1 MSELR
6 SVNPSTGAVVGSVQ
20 RTPVEDVARV
30 IDRARA
36 AAPAWVAL
44 GVDGR
49 AALLATAE
57 PALRAAA
64 PALARL
70 ITLEMG
76 KIARDAVGEVDHV
89 VSVYTSDVHA
99 VVDALAPQRIE
110 DTRLRST
117 VVRDPLGVAVCITPW
132 NYPVLMP
139 HEQILPALIAGNTVI
154 FKPSEETP
162 LVGQT
167 LAALLQAVLPP
178 DVLQV
183 VHGDGE
189 QGRALVAGDVD
200 LIAFTGS
207 RATGLHIAS
216 QAALALKRLVLE
228 LGGKDPL
235 IVLPGADLDAAVAFA
250 ARNTFGNA
258 GQVCVSTERIFVH
271 EALHDAF
278 VAALV
283 ERAKTYT
290 VGDGFAAGVRVGPM
304 VHARQKQLVLDQVA
318 EAQADGARVAWA
330 HAPLAGCF
338 LGPMVLTGVADTMRM
353 ARDETFGPVASVSA
367 FASIDEV
374 VQRANATRYALGAS
388 VYGPDALAEQVAR
401 SLAAGMVGVNQGC
414 GGAAGTPWVGARQS
428 GVGFHSGAEGH
439 RNFAQ
444 VRVITWAKT

>member
-1 MSELR
+1 LDE
-6 SVNPSTGAVVGSVQ
+6 
-20 RTPVEDVARV
+20 VAQA
-30 IDRARA
+30 IGRARA
-36 AAPAWVAL
+36 AAPAWVRL
-44 GVDGR
+44 GIEGR

-64 PALARL
+64 PKLARL
-70 ITLEMG
+70 LTLEMG

-89 VSVYTSDVHA
+89 VSVYASDVRA
-99 VVDALAPQRIE
+99 IADALAPQVIE
-110 DTRLRST
+110 DARLRSEL
-117 VVRDPLGVAVCITPW
+117 VRDPLGVAVCITPW

-139 HEQILPALIAGNTVI
+139 HEQILPALIAGNPVI

-162 LVGQT
+162 LVGQAF
-167 LAALLQAVLPP
+167 AALLQAVLPP

-183 VHGDGE
+183 VQGDGE

-207 RATGLHIAS
+207 RATGLHIAA
-216 QAALALKRLVLE
+216 QAARSLKRVVLE

-235 IVLPGADLDAAVAFA
+235 IVLPGAELDAAVAFA

-271 EALHDAF
+271 RELHDAF

-283 ERAKTYT
+283 ERAKSYT
-290 VGDGFAAGVRVGPM
+290 VGDGFAPGVRVGPM

-318 EAQADGARVAWA
+318 AAVVDGARVAWA
-330 HAPLAGCF
+330 HDPLPGCF
-338 LGPMVLTGVADTMRM
+338 LGPMVLTDVVDTMRL
-353 ARDETFGPVASVSA
+353 AQEETFGPVASVSA
-367 FASIDEV
+367 FATVDEAIV
-374 VQRANATRYALGAS
+374 RANATRYALGAS
-388 VYGPDALAEQVAR
+388 VYGPEALAERVAR
-401 SLAAGMVGVNQGC
+401 RLSAGMVGVNQGC

-428 GVGFHSGAEGH
+428 GMGFHSGAEGH

-444 VRVITWAKT
+444 VRVLTWAKA